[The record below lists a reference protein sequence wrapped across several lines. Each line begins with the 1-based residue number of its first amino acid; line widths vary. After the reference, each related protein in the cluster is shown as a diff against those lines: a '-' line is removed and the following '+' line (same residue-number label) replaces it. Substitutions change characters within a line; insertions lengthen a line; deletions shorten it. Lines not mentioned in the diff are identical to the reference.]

1 MLAIFKVSQIN
12 YLFRFGEETA
22 KESKLNQFHF
32 RPGEWFCSHESN
44 QEIQSKDPQFDQLRL
59 GAGERPDSSECSEQT
74 QRKYMTFVHS

>member
-44 QEIQSKDPQFDQLRL
+44 QEIQSKDPQFD
-59 GAGERPDSSECSEQT
+59 
-74 QRKYMTFVHS
+74 